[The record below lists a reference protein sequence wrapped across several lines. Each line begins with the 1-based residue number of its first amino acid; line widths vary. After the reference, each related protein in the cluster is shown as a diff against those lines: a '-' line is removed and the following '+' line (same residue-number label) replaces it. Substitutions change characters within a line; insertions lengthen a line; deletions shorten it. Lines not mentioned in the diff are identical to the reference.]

1 MNRKFYNKIIKYI
14 YLCLRFD
21 LSIDEIK
28 SLETE
33 IQLRLETEISINN

>member
-1 MNRKFYNKIIKYI
+1 MNRKFYIKIIKYI
-14 YLCLRFD
+14 YLCLRLD

-33 IQLRLETEISINN
+33 IKDI